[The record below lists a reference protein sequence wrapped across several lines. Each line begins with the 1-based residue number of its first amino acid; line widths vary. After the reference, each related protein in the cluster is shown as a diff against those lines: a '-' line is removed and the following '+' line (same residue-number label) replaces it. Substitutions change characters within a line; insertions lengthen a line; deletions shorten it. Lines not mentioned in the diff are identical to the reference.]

1 MIRSHLPDIPMN
13 SLHKILRCTLAL
25 SGIVLLIPWLRH
37 STAVSA
43 NVDRASI
50 TTGMSK
56 SKRPMAHLPSSV
68 ITLSVAREAALL
80 NSPGHTAAD
89 DLATLDLMLS
99 CYRLHN
105 DGNPVGANE
114 QITATLRGHNPK
126 HLAYL
131 PQEGSFVDGN
141 GRLIDRWGTPY
152 FFHALAG
159 DHMDIR
165 SAGPDRVLWTKDDL
179 VHHPGD

>member
-1 MIRSHLPDIPMN
+1 M
-13 SLHKILRCTLAL
+13 T
-25 SGIVLLIPWLRH
+25 
-37 STAVSA
+37 TA
-43 NVDRASI
+43 
-50 TTGMSK
+50 TSK
-56 SKRPMAHLPSSV
+56 PPMAPPESAV
-68 ITLSVAREAALL
+68 ITLSIAREAASL
-80 NSPGHTAAD
+80 NSPDHTVSD
-89 DLATLDLMLS
+89 DLSTLDLMIS

-131 PQEGSFVDGN
+131 PQKGAFIDGN

-152 FFHALAG
+152 FFHALSG